1 MRSAQGGQSETG
13 IDRSEALQEDPDQ
26 RCDPAVS
33 PNGGPEGII
42 KLAARL
48 GGTGLKLP
56 LWGSALSATLLV
68 QVVSSFAAAAIPL
81 LGPILTQRWNLPPES
96 IGYVSA
102 TVSIGICWCLACGGP
117 MLDHHG
123 PIRTLQLGL
132 ASIGL
137 GLILLSQPA
146 AVIGLFGALLV
157 GLGLAPNNPAGSTM
171 LMRTA
176 PARHRNLI
184 FSIRQAGVPFGGA
197 IAGITVAPAVLGLG
211 FASAIGLIVAIIAFS
226 ILAVQ
231 PFQKRLDTEKGP
243 ANRAWARTFLSPS
256 ALLRSA
262 AVIRTHPSLP
272 LITGIGVSFS
282 IAQASVQAFTATYL
296 VTNGKD
302 LAEAGIFVAVLLAA
316 STVSRIVLGWLADKL
331 GRSLLLLC
339 LLALGAST
347 ALVLLVWS
355 ANAPSWVVYGC
366 VAFVGAT
373 SLGWNGVYM
382 AELARLSPPALIGEV
397 TSAANLF
404 GFAGSVCGPLI
415 FALIASGTGGFSWP
429 YLLVAGQLAGC
440 ALLVLWRRGW
450 R

>member
-1 MRSAQGGQSETG
+1 MHTTQGSQSKTG
-13 IDRSEALQEDPDQ
+13 IDRDEPLQEDPDQ
-26 RCDPAVS
+26 RCSLAGRS
-33 PNGGPEGII
+33 NGRPEGMT
-42 KLAARL
+42 KPAARL

-81 LGPILTQRWNLPPES
+81 LGPLLTQRWNLPPES

-137 GLILLSQPA
+137 GLLLLSQPI
-146 AVIGLFGALLV
+146 AVLGFCGALLI

-184 FSIRQAGVPFGGA
+184 FSIRQAGVPLGGA
-197 IAGITVAPAVLGLG
+197 IAGICVAPAVLLLG
-211 FASAIGLIVAIIAFS
+211 FGKAIWLIAAIVFLS
-226 ILAVQ
+226 LLAVQ
-231 PFQKRLDTEKGP
+231 PFRQRLDTEKGP

-256 ALLRSA
+256 ALRRSA
-262 AVIRTHPSLP
+262 AVIRSHPSLP
-272 LITGIGVSFS
+272 LLTAIGIAFS
-282 IAQASVQAFTATYL
+282 ITQASVQAFTATYL

-302 LAEAGIFVAVLLAA
+302 LAEAGTFVAVLLAA

-331 GRSLLLLC
+331 GRNLLLLC
-339 LLALGAST
+339 LLALAASA

-355 ANAPSWVVYGC
+355 AGAPAWTVYVC
-366 VAFVGAT
+366 VSFVGAT
-373 SLGWNGVYM
+373 SLGWNGIYM
-382 AELARLSPPALIGEV
+382 AELARLAPPAAIGEV

-404 GFAGSVCGPLI
+404 GFLGSVCGPLA
-415 FALIASGTGGFSWP
+415 FAVLASATGGFNWP
-429 YLLVAGQLAGC
+429 YLIVAGQLAAC
-440 ALLVLWRRGW
+440 AVLVLRLRNWR
-450 R
+450 